1 MHTPR
6 TLTKR
11 PAVSLVIAMV
21 MVMAFMLM
29 AADVMQVMTRTQNI
43 AKGAKFSD
51 QAQLNAQLG
60 LELGLYA
67 QNKPAKFKELL
78 DNMMANDSDL
88 STSIDVATGITTL
101 TDAKGN
107 TTSWKIADQTTGG
120 EACYEKDW
128 KQGIDNTMAGCD
140 ANKYFVYPYPG
151 TGTAGGKDCD
161 IKTQQLR
168 KNTPW
173 MEDLYYLI
181 YGKKYSGDIKDA
193 QNPDS
198 TNFVNSTG
206 DLYALD
212 HPCLWNTLQT
222 GSSAEI
228 PLFRIGPNG
237 QEIGADTITDFY
249 VRARLPCKNGNA
261 CLEEGRWK
269 LAIEQNGK
277 DISNTRAL
285 IWNIVTDCTTDGLC
299 YLSEYND
306 KTSPK
311 TSSVI
316 TYTIFGNYVFPLP
329 SIKNWILG
337 YQNGGNTIKG
347 KDGSKDEN
355 LGAIK
360 NFLGKLAPW
369 ATTGI
374 SKPYFHLS
382 IAAPLTVS
390 NGAKDQTVDTIE
402 YQIIYKQK
410 NTTPLVTNPSVISQG
425 SSGGYTTNLQSSL
438 TKQTGSYNFSLVGK

>member
-1 MHTPR
+1 MHTPH
-6 TLTKR
+6 TSTKR

-29 AADVMQVMTRTQNI
+29 AADVMQVMARTQNI
-43 AKGAKFSD
+43 AKGSKFSD

-67 QNKPAKFKELL
+67 QNKPADFSTLVQDL
-78 DNMMANDSDL
+78 TGSPQGAVQDAN
-88 STSIDVATGITTL
+88 GNTTI
-101 TDAKGN
+101 TDANGN

-128 KQGIDNTMAGCD
+128 KQGTDNTMAGCD

-173 MEDLYYLI
+173 MEDMYYLI

-198 TNFVNSTG
+198 TNFVTSTG

-212 HPCLWNTLQT
+212 HPCLWNTLSS

-228 PLFRIGPNG
+228 PLFRIGPDG
-237 QEIGADTITDFY
+237 KEIGADTITDLY
-249 VRARLPCKNGNA
+249 IRARLPCKNGNA
-261 CLEEGRWK
+261 CLEANRWK
-269 LAIEQNGK
+269 LLVTPVNK
-277 DISNTRAL
+277 NTRAL
-285 IWNIVTDCTTDGLC
+285 IWNIVANCTTDGLC
-299 YLSEYND
+299 YLSELGAEKILKGITD
-306 KTSPK
+306 
-311 TSSVI
+311 SVI
-316 TYTIFGNYVFPLP
+316 TYDIFNKPNY
-329 SIKNWILG
+329 SMNIKNWILG
-337 YQNGGNTIKG
+337 YQVDGQIIKG
-347 KDGSKDEN
+347 QDGSKDQN
-355 LGAIK
+355 PGAIK
-360 NFLGKLAPW
+360 NFLNKLAPW

-382 IAAPLTVS
+382 IAAPLAVS
-390 NGAKDQTVDTIE
+390 NGAKDQTVDSIE
-402 YQIIYKQK
+402 YQIIYKQTA
-410 NTTPLVTNPSVISQG
+410 TTPLVTNPSVISQG

-438 TKQTGSYNFSLVGK
+438 TKQTGSFNFSLVGK